1 MRSFAITAGTFM
13 ERSHLPLLTW
23 FRAIT
28 AIWNKPELSIKEL
41 QRQIGI
47 TYKTAW
53 SINHRIRDAIRAC
66 NGKPEELFKSVL
78 RS

>member
-1 MRSFAITAGTFM
+1 MAG
-13 ERSHLPLLTW
+13 SHLPLLKW

-28 AIWNKPELSIKEL
+28 AIWRKPDLSIKEL

-53 SINHRIRDAIRAC
+53 SIKHRIRDSIREC
-66 NGKPEELFKSVL
+66 GGNPEKLFKTSTAKMAQEAED
-78 RS
+78 